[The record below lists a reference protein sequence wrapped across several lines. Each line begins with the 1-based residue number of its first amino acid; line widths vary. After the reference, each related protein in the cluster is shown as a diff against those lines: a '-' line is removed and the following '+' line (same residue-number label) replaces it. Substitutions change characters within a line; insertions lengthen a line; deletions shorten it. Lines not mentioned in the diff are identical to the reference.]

1 MPYCTIEEAW
11 GSNLTSDNSGNRFKK
26 ITPENG
32 FTSPQIGYSL
42 DSYPETDIY
51 DQEANSIFSKGKKK
65 KIKRRK
71 TFSRSYN
78 RLPEHSGPKTRLPK
92 KGKKQKRL
100 IIDDTI
106 KRLDSINNHPQY
118 SNLDLPINEYDK
130 LLEEK
135 LNDGYE
141 SEESQQTSNN
151 LTENFENK
159 EHYIDFL
166 KSENKKLKN
175 IISEIRNNNYNKNDN
190 LFDLVVFLS
199 AGVFIIFLLE
209 TLSKSI
215 RKF

>member
-11 GSNLTSDNSGNRFKK
+11 GTNLTSNNSDKRFSK

-32 FTSPQIGYSL
+32 LTPPQIGYSL
-42 DSYPETDIY
+42 ESYPETDIY
-51 DQEANSIFSKGKKK
+51 DQEAKSIFSKRKKK
-65 KIKRRK
+65 KVKRRK

-92 KGKKQKRL
+92 KNKKQKRL

-106 KRLDSINNHPQY
+106 KKLDNIEDHPQY

-130 LLEEK
+130 LLEQK

-141 SEESQQTSNN
+141 SEESQPSNE

-175 IISEIRNNNYNKNDN
+175 IINEIRNNTYNKNDN

-199 AGVFIIFLLE
+199 AGIFIIFLLE

-215 RKF
+215 RNF